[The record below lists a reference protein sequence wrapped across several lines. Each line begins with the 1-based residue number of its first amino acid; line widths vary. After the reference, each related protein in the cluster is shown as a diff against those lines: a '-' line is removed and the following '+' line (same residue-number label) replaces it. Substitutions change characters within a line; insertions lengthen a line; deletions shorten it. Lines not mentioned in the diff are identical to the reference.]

1 MISHTPQPTDIE
13 DRKRADDAPH
23 RTRHTYLAEAQQL
36 CHTASFSWNLTTG
49 EIFWSEK
56 TFGIFGYDSTATPSI
71 EMMMQRVHP
80 EDVAFTR
87 QVIDRAAADRQ
98 GFDFEHRLLMPDGA
112 IKYLHVLAHA
122 VTEGPDKL
130 QLMGAFMDITALRTA
145 EQELRNNEQR
155 NLATERQ
162 LRATL
167 DTIPVIVWTALPNGA
182 NDFHNQRLL
191 SYTKFSPEE
200 LRDDGWT
207 AIIHPD
213 DAPRHF
219 AKWRDAAASQTTFEF
234 ESRLRRFDGQY
245 RWFLARAVPLRDE
258 TGNIVRWYGINVD
271 IEDRKRAEARIKQA
285 EYELQMIVDAI
296 PALAWSA
303 TPDGAA
309 DFVNKGWTNY
319 TGLSLEQTRGIGWS
333 NAIHPDD
340 RPAFVEHFREVVL
353 AGEAYEDEA
362 RIRQKNG
369 QYRWFL
375 VQALPLRDES
385 GRIIKWY
392 GSCTDIE
399 DRKQAEED
407 LREAQAEL
415 SHVSRVTTLGELTAS
430 IAHEVNQPLTAIAAN
445 SDACLRWLS
454 RNPPRLDEVR
464 TSIEA
469 MISDCNRASSVIA
482 KVRALAKKSDLQKTA
497 INVNDVIRDSTA
509 LVQRE
514 LHSRSVSLAHDLSA
528 KLPPVFGDRVQLQQ
542 VIINLIMNGIESMS
556 AVTNRPHTM
565 LLRSDRDGG
574 GNVIVEL
581 QDSGVGIDP
590 ERIDRLF
597 EPFFTTKHNGLGMGL
612 SISRSI
618 VEAHGGRL
626 TATSDGKTG
635 ATFRFTLP
643 FHQTVP

>member
-1 MISHTPQPTDIE
+1 
-13 DRKRADDAPH
+13 
-23 RTRHTYLAEAQQL
+23 
-36 CHTASFSWNLTTG
+36 
-49 EIFWSEK
+49 
-56 TFGIFGYDSTATPSI
+56 
-71 EMMMQRVHP
+71 
-80 EDVAFTR
+80 
-87 QVIDRAAADRQ
+87 
-98 GFDFEHRLLMPDGA
+98 
-112 IKYLHVLAHA
+112 
-122 VTEGPDKL
+122 
-130 QLMGAFMDITALRTA
+130 
-145 EQELRNNEQR
+145 
-155 NLATERQ
+155 
-162 LRATL
+162 
-167 DTIPVIVWTALPNGA
+167 
-182 NDFHNQRLL
+182 
-191 SYTKFSPEE
+191 
-200 LRDDGWT
+200 
-207 AIIHPD
+207 
-213 DAPRHF
+213 
-219 AKWRDAAASQTTFEF
+219 
-234 ESRLRRFDGQY
+234 
-245 RWFLARAVPLRDE
+245 
-258 TGNIVRWYGINVD
+258 
-271 IEDRKRAEARIKQA
+271 
-285 EYELQMIVDAI
+285 
-296 PALAWSA
+296 
-303 TPDGAA
+303 
-309 DFVNKGWTNY
+309 
-319 TGLSLEQTRGIGWS
+319 
-333 NAIHPDD
+333 
-340 RPAFVEHFREVVL
+340 
-353 AGEAYEDEA
+353 
-362 RIRQKNG
+362 
-369 QYRWFL
+369 
-375 VQALPLRDES
+375 LRDES

>member
-1 MISHTPQPTDIE
+1 
-13 DRKRADDAPH
+13 
-23 RTRHTYLAEAQQL
+23 
-36 CHTASFSWNLTTG
+36 
-49 EIFWSEK
+49 
-56 TFGIFGYDSTATPSI
+56 
-71 EMMMQRVHP
+71 
-80 EDVAFTR
+80 
-87 QVIDRAAADRQ
+87 
-98 GFDFEHRLLMPDGA
+98 
-112 IKYLHVLAHA
+112 
-122 VTEGPDKL
+122 
-130 QLMGAFMDITALRTA
+130 
-145 EQELRNNEQR
+145 
-155 NLATERQ
+155 
-162 LRATL
+162 
-167 DTIPVIVWTALPNGA
+167 
-182 NDFHNQRLL
+182 
-191 SYTKFSPEE
+191 
-200 LRDDGWT
+200 
-207 AIIHPD
+207 
-213 DAPRHF
+213 
-219 AKWRDAAASQTTFEF
+219 
-234 ESRLRRFDGQY
+234 LRRFDGQY
-245 RWFLARAVPLRDE
+245 RWFLAPAVPLRDE
-258 TGNIVRWYGINVD
+258 TGNIVRWYGTNVD

-340 RPAFVEHFREVVL
+340 RPAFVEHFQEVVL

-375 VQALPLRDES
+375 VRALPLRDES

-399 DRKQAEED
+399 DRKQAEEN

-415 SHVSRVTTLGELTAS
+415 SHVSRVATLGELTAS

-482 KVRALAKKSDLQKTA
+482 KVRSLAKKSDLQKTA

-514 LHSRSVSLAHDLSA
+514 LHSRSVSLVHDLSA
-528 KLPPVFGDRVQLQQ
+528 KLPPVLADRVQLQQ
-542 VIINLIMNGIESMS
+542 VIINLIMNGIESMG
-556 AVTNRPHTM
+556 AVTNRPRTM
-565 LLRSDRDGG
+565 LLRSDRDAG

-590 ERIDRLF
+590 ERVDRLF

-643 FHQTVP
+643 FHQTAP